1 MSEVIRIKKGLDINL
16 KGKANEVFSKA
27 QMPDVF
33 SVRPDDFHGIKP
45 KTIVK
50 DGDSVKVGS
59 VLFYDKANPDL
70 KVVSPV
76 SGQVIA
82 VNRGERRKVLD
93 IRIKSD
99 GNSNPSHSRSVNRLL

>member
-70 KVVSPV
+70 K
-76 SGQVIA
+76 A
-82 VNRGERRKVLD
+82 
-93 IRIKSD
+93 KSILYKSATSSKTTISQSKY
-99 GNSNPSHSRSVNRLL
+99 NTLLY